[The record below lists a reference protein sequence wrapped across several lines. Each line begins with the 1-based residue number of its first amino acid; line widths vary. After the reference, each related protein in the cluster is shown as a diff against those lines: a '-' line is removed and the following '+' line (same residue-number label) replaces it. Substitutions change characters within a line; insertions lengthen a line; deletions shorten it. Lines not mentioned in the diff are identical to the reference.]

1 MNNFINF
8 IKLLRPLN
16 LLIIVLILCL
26 IKYFLINQ
34 FIAESSLNN
43 FNFFLFAIST
53 ILITGGGYI
62 INDIYDEDV
71 DKINKDKTRI
81 INKEL
86 SARIAIFWYFAFNII
101 ALILIL
107 YVSYIIQKLTFT
119 LIFIYS
125 IFSLWK
131 YSKYLKTK
139 FLRGNF
145 LVSWLVALSII
156 NIGLFDVIPVISNNS
171 SPIIFKIILLYA
183 AFAFLMTLSREIIK
197 DIEDE
202 YGDKKIHA
210 NTIIIKVGIYKTK
223 VLINS
228 INTLVF
234 LFIGLWQYFQYSLL
248 QTTFNLPEKQQIQIW
263 GTDINSILY
272 VIIIQLLLIV
282 FIIKCSQSESKEDFS
297 FLSKF
302 SKFIMILGIL
312 SIGFFTYNYI
322 N

>member
-210 NTIIIKVGIYKTK
+210 NTIIIKIGLYKTK
-223 VLINS
+223 VLINT

-234 LFIGLWQYFQYSLL
+234 IFIGLWQYFQYSLL
-248 QTTFNLPEKQQIQIW
+248 QTTFNLPGKQQIQIW

>member
-16 LLIIVLILCL
+16 LLIIALILCL

-43 FNFFLFAIST
+43 INFFLFVIST
-53 ILITGGGYI
+53 ILITAGGYI
-62 INDIYDEDV
+62 INDIYDENV
-71 DKINKDKTRI
+71 DKINKEKTRI

-101 ALILIL
+101 AIILIL
-107 YVSYIIQKLTFT
+107 YVAYIIQKLTFT

-183 AFAFLMTLSREIIK
+183 AFAFLMTFSREIIK

-272 VIIIQLLLIV
+272 VIIMQLFLIV

>member
-16 LLIIVLILCL
+16 LLIIALILCL
-26 IKYFLINQ
+26 IKYFFINQ

-43 FNFFLFAIST
+43 INFFLFVIST
-53 ILITGGGYI
+53 ILITAGGYI
-62 INDIYDEDV
+62 INDIYDENV
-71 DKINKDKTRI
+71 DKINKEKTRI

-101 ALILIL
+101 AIILIL
-107 YVSYIIQKLTFT
+107 YVAYIIQKLTFT

-263 GTDINSILY
+263 GTDINSIFY
-272 VIIIQLLLIV
+272 VIIMQLFLIV

>member
-16 LLIIVLILCL
+16 LLIIALILCL

-43 FNFFLFAIST
+43 INFFLFVIST
-53 ILITGGGYI
+53 ILITAGGYI
-62 INDIYDEDV
+62 INDIYDENV
-71 DKINKDKTRI
+71 DKINKEKTRI

-101 ALILIL
+101 AIILIL
-107 YVSYIIQKLTFT
+107 YVAYIIQKLTFT

-234 LFIGLWQYFQYSLL
+234 IFIGLWQYFQYSLL
-248 QTTFNLPEKQQIQIW
+248 QTTFNLPGKQQIQIW

-272 VIIIQLLLIV
+272 VIIIQLFLIV
-282 FIIKCSQSESKEDFS
+282 FIIKCSQSESKENFS